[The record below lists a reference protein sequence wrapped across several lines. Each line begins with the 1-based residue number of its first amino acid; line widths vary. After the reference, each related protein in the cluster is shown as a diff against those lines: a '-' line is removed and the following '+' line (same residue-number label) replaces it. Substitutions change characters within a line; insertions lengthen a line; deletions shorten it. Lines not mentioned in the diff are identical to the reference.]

1 MWPRFKYCMQT
12 YTLKP
17 MNIFIMLLEVPLAKL
32 MVKLDPKIYRKYV
45 TICSKGKL
53 LNNLKMHKDIYG
65 LLRSALLVY
74 KELFRNL
81 ELYIFV
87 INP

>member
-32 MVKLDPKIYRKYV
+32 MVKLYPKIYSKYV
-45 TICSKGKL
+45 TICSNGKL
-53 LNNLKMHKDIYG
+53 LINLKMNEYIYG

-74 KELFRNL
+74 KDLFRNL
-81 ELYIFV
+81 ELYVFV
-87 INP
+87 VNP